1 MANRVAED
9 AGDDWRIMIH
19 YLLAFA
25 LVYIVALLLAPH
37 QVLTTTVVLGT
48 AVWNLLNG
56 FSISIFM

>member
-1 MANRVAED
+1 ML
-9 AGDDWRIMIH
+9 H
-19 YLLAFA
+19 YLLVFA

>member
-1 MANRVAED
+1 MAED
-9 AGDDWRIMIH
+9 ARDDWRIMMH
-19 YLLAFA
+19 YLLLFA
-25 LVYIVALLLAPH
+25 LVYIVALLLAPQ

>member
-1 MANRVAED
+1 MAED
-9 AGDDWRIMIH
+9 VRDDWGDMIH

>member
-1 MANRVAED
+1 
-9 AGDDWRIMIH
+9 MIH

-37 QVLTTTVVLGT
+37 QVLTTTVLLGT

>member
-1 MANRVAED
+1 MAENDR
-9 AGDDWRIMIH
+9 DDWRIMIH
-19 YLLAFA
+19 YLLLFA

-48 AVWNLLNG
+48 AVWNFLNG

>member
-1 MANRVAED
+1 MAED
-9 AGDDWRIMIH
+9 ARDDWRIMIH
-19 YLLAFA
+19 YLLIFA

-37 QVLTTTVVLGT
+37 QVITTTVVLGT

>member
-9 AGDDWRIMIH
+9 ARDDYVIH

>member
-1 MANRVAED
+1 ML
-9 AGDDWRIMIH
+9 H
-19 YLLAFA
+19 YLLLFA

-37 QVLTTTVVLGT
+37 QVLTTTVVLGP

>member
-1 MANRVAED
+1 MAED
-9 AGDDWRIMIH
+9 ARDDYVIH